1 MIQRIVA
8 AMGLLSKSRRARY
21 AILSRVVFC
30 SGWRCGGTADMLS
43 HESLETTRLYLSS
56 DDMSEAVSNDRF
68 TQVPAMVVGGSE
80 GH

>member
-1 MIQRIVA
+1 
-8 AMGLLSKSRRARY
+8 
-21 AILSRVVFC
+21 
-30 SGWRCGGTADMLS
+30 MLG

-68 TQVPAMVVGGSE
+68 TAQVPAMVVGGSE